1 VVHECSTQSD
11 RRVQYGHKATSLEL
25 KQGHA
30 AHATTTPD
38 KIDNN
43 GPCDHVPRCLATTAT
58 GTLVVVL
65 TSRRHLARQVGFT
78 PFGVRGHS
86 RPSPWRRRRRKWR
99 TSKSRCG
106 QQQTEIESCL
116 SSVTACSPVLECT
129 LLGGGHCSALGRP
142 PGTLPHSGRA
152 KYTSPARPPIS
163 TCEHSSRECR
173 LTSRDSGCSK
183 RECHHRLAI
192 DVLCPCSECAN
203 GLDRHTGGNSAWLHA
218 WVCSPLAVYPSDA
231 ELTST

>member
-1 VVHECSTQSD
+1 MRSRPQMPGNHRNCTAPRQAGRLHSIWRPRSLAPVAMAASEKEVADFKKQVRSTTD
-11 RRVQYGHKATSLEL
+11 RDRVMSVKSH
-25 KQGHA
+25 
-30 AHATTTPD
+30 
-38 KIDNN
+38 
-43 GPCDHVPRCLATTAT
+43 CLRE
-58 GTLVVVL
+58 LVVRCWNVHCWVAVTAL
-65 TSRRHLARQVGFT
+65 PSVGHLA
-78 PFGVRGHS
+78 
-86 RPSPWRRRRRKWR
+86 
-99 TSKSRCG
+99 
-106 QQQTEIESCL
+106 L
-116 SSVTACSPVLECT
+116 Y
-129 LLGGGHCSALGRP
+129 
-142 PGTLPHSGRA
+142 PHSGRA